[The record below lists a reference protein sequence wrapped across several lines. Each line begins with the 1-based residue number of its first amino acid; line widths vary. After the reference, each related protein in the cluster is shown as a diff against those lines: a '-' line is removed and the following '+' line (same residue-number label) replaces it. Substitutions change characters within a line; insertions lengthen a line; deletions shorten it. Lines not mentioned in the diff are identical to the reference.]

1 MQPQHPLLVLN
12 VYECDFQKKFQSFER
27 KKVERKCVEALQ
39 DANFFVDSNNE
50 IRLAFQ
56 YLFKKFLRPLLSTRH
71 YARLII
77 TRDTGC

>member
-1 MQPQHPLLVLN
+1 MQPLQPLLVLN
-12 VYECDFQKKFQSFER
+12 IYECDFQKKFQSFER

-56 YLFKKFLRPLLSTRH
+56 QLFKKFLRSFFSPRCYT
-71 YARLII
+71 
-77 TRDTGC
+77 